1 MSAGASLVVAFGAV
15 QKGAAAESMTLREYL
30 WRGHD
35 PTAVAVLMEVCV
47 NRKYFQFVQK
57 LLICNRNLTSLVS
70 GTCPFELNDGGLLE
84 FYSTILLLIV
94 V

>member
-1 MSAGASLVVAFGAV
+1 MVAFGAV
-15 QKGAAAESMTLREYL
+15 KKGAAAEGMTLREYL

-47 NRKYFQFVQK
+47 KQK
-57 LLICNRNLTSLVS
+57 LLPICAKNSHMQQEPDLIGIGYLSLQ
-70 GTCPFELNDGGLLE
+70 LNDGGLLE
-84 FYSTILLLIV
+84 FHSNILLQIV